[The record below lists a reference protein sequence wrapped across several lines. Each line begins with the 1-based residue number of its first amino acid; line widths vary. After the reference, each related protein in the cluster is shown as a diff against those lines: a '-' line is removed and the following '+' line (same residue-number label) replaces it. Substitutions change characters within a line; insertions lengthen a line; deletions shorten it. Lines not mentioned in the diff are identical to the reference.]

1 MTLGGAAHARTVDTH
16 LLPVLEKVVAATHEL
31 TGEGHELLRQR
42 YQNHLR
48 ALGLR
53 YLKVRA
59 ARCWGRGGGERGV
72 GGEQAWC
79 SAKLR
84 EARLCRRSGGRL
96 QADSS
101 KREAP
106 THVKRHAPRH
116 VLPRRR
122 HTQAVRL
129 ASAPARFLPL
139 AVSNSC
145 ATPWP
150 LARLWR
156 PRTPARP

>member
-59 ARCWGRGGGERGV
+59 ARCWGKGGTG
-72 GGEQAWC
+72 
-79 SAKLR
+79 
-84 EARLCRRSGGRL
+84 
-96 QADSS
+96 
-101 KREAP
+101 
-106 THVKRHAPRH
+106 THDR
-116 VLPRRR
+116 
-122 HTQAVRL
+122 TAVQPEPIGPK
-129 ASAPARFLPL
+129 S
-139 AVSNSC
+139 
-145 ATPWP
+145 
-150 LARLWR
+150 
-156 PRTPARP
+156 